1 MRIAR
6 ERRNVLPCFPRNTRR
21 VNFYRRGKTQRAKN
35 CIAIF
40 FPRAIFK
47 LLERVRLP
55 SRNSFSS
62 LRNMFMFMPPCN
74 VQGSYPPFGNKSFED
89 TFYIPGRLPSTRFME
104 RTFFLS
110 GTSADEKYRVSKFV
124 VRFWSR
130 WFATRRPA
138 EIAEGRRVE
147 GYARGEQSPPFIRSR
162 LFMPVVNDRRVK
174 SAAFLSSFYYNRKK
188 DPKRRSPII
197 TTHCNFY

>member
-62 LRNMFMFMPPCN
+62 LRNMFMFTP
-74 VQGSYPPFGNKSFED
+74 GWLAAARLAPFGNKSSK
-89 TFYIPGRLPSTRFME
+89 IPFTLRDSDRPRALWNGL
-104 RTFFLS
+104 FFI
-110 GTSADEKYRVSKFV
+110 RNI
-124 VRFWSR
+124 SR
-130 WFATRRPA
+130 WKISSQRVCRPFSKLSRWSATRRPA
-138 EIAEGRRVE
+138 R
-147 GYARGEQSPPFIRSR
+147 
-162 LFMPVVNDRRVK
+162 DRRW
-174 SAAFLSSFYYNRKK
+174 KK
-188 DPKRRSPII
+188 GCRLRARRTIASLYPEVAPL
-197 TTHCNFY
+197 CPS

>member
-1 MRIAR
+1 MDFEYCANNVNVWELPR

-62 LRNMFMFMPPCN
+62 LQNMFMFIPMQRAELVPPLL
-74 VQGSYPPFGNKSFED
+74 GIK
-89 TFYIPGRLPSTRFME
+89 
-104 RTFFLS
+104 
-110 GTSADEKYRVSKFV
+110 VSKIPFTL
-124 VRFWSR
+124 RDGYRPRALWNGLFFIRNISR
-130 WFATRRPA
+130 WKVSSQQVCRPFLISLVRDTPSCRRKK
-138 EIAEGRRVE
+138 GWK
-147 GYARGEQSPPFIRSR
+147 GYARGKQSLPFIWSR
-162 LFMPVVNDRRVK
+162 FFMPVVNDRWV
-174 SAAFLSSFYYNRKK
+174 
-188 DPKRRSPII
+188 
-197 TTHCNFY
+197 

>member
-6 ERRNVLPCFPRNTRR
+6 ERRNVLPCFPRNTYR

-62 LRNMFMFMPPCN
+62 LRNMFMFTPDRRSAP
-74 VQGSYPPFGNKSFED
+74 GSFLLGIKVRRYLLH
-89 TFYIPGRLPSTRFME
+89 PGTVAVHTLYGMD
-104 RTFFLS
+104 FFLS
-110 GTSADEKYRVSKFV
+110 GTSADGDIESASLLSVPDPV
-124 VRFWSR
+124 GSR
-130 WFATRRPA
+130 CAVLR
-138 EIAEGRRVE
+138 EIVE
-147 GYARGEQSPPFIRSR
+147 GKSCRLCARRTIVSLYPEVAP
-162 LFMPVVNDRRVK
+162 LC
-174 SAAFLSSFYYNRKK
+174 LS
-188 DPKRRSPII
+188 
-197 TTHCNFY
+197 